1 MSTAN
6 PHINYR
12 SFQLLRFFIFFGE
25 VFPGVPDLFNKELL
39 LQFEILYSI
48 LLREYCNQKR
58 FKRLLFLMLSLKF
71 VRILKGERKTFSKN
85 YKTYVFDKILHYT
98 KKVLLKNGF
107 FMLLANL
114 IFVASHL
121 KIHPAVH
128 LNTSKSLTSL

>member
-1 MSTAN
+1 
-6 PHINYR
+6 
-12 SFQLLRFFIFFGE
+12 
-25 VFPGVPDLFNKELL
+25 
-39 LQFEILYSI
+39 
-48 LLREYCNQKR
+48 
-58 FKRLLFLMLSLKF
+58 MLSLKF
-71 VRILKGERKTFSKN
+71 VRILKGERKTFSKT
-85 YKTYVFDKILHYT
+85 YKTYVFDKILHYI